1 MVCEKKCPDRK
12 AGCKISC
19 EKWQAYEAE
28 YFAERKEKEKI
39 YAQQD
44 DINSYEKERI
54 LRSKRWRNDK

>member
-1 MVCEKKCPDRK
+1 MKTLYDGKTKTVLLDEENTKYYP
-12 AGCKISC
+12 
-19 EKWQAYEAE
+19 AE
-28 YFAERKEKEKI
+28 EKEKI

>member
-1 MVCEKKCPDRK
+1 MVCEKECPDRK

-19 EKWQAYEAE
+19 EEWQAYEAE

-54 LRSKRWRNDK
+54 FKSLRYINKR

>member
-1 MVCEKKCPDRK
+1 MVCEKECPDRK
-12 AGCKISC
+12 TGCKISC

-54 LRSKRWRNDK
+54 LRNKRWRNDK